1 MSERPDSEHLLELRE
16 VVKVYD
22 TVAARPALNGVGFT
36 LAGGEFTALMG
47 PSGSGKS
54 TLLNLIAGLDRPSS
68 GRILVEGVELTRM
81 GEADLARFR
90 RDRLGFI
97 FQFFNLLNHLTV
109 AENVMLPQQLAGKR
123 PAEARERALQL
134 LERLKIGD
142 KADQYPGRLS
152 GGQQQSVAIAR
163 ALANEPV
170 LILADEPT
178 GAIDSQSGEQIM
190 DLMAEL
196 NASGQTVLLVTHDAK
211 LAARYARRVIS
222 LLDGEVVGDTVL
234 ASSPAPSTGLI
245 RLRME
250 DASED
255 G

>member
-1 MSERPDSEHLLELRE
+1 VSERPTARQLLELHE
-16 VVKVYD
+16 VVKFYE
-22 TVAARPALNGVGFT
+22 TVAARPALDGVSFT
-36 LAGGEFTALMG
+36 LARGEFTALMG

-68 GRILVEGVELTRM
+68 GGIIVDGLELTRM

-123 PAEARERALQL
+123 PAEARQRALQML
-134 LERLKIGD
+134 ARLKIGD

-178 GAIDSQSGEQIM
+178 GAIDSQSGEQVM
-190 DLMAEL
+190 DLLAEL

-234 ASSPAPSTGLI
+234 ESSPAPSGDLV
-245 RLRME
+245 RLRVE
-250 DASED
+250 DASKEL
-255 G
+255 